1 MKSFVT
7 GINESFLARPPRIM
21 GSRQQIR
28 GGPPR
33 IGRYGEKKMNP
44 MLKNN
49 KGQNIV
55 EFALVVPLLFLLVL
69 GIAEFGRAWMT
80 RNVLT
85 GAAREAVRVA
95 AVSPP
100 VGGEAAAIT
109 RATDLLSSAGIT
121 PKSVLPSEE
130 TTADGQTVVK
140 ITIEYDFQSAAG
152 NFLGFGTIPLTC
164 STTMRKEY

>member
-1 MKSFVT
+1 MK
-7 GINESFLARPPRIM
+7 
-21 GSRQQIR
+21 
-28 GGPPR
+28 
-33 IGRYGEKKMNP
+33 P

-80 RNVLT
+80 RNMLT

-95 AVSPP
+95 AVQPP
-100 VGGEAAAIT
+100 VGGVQAAIT
-109 RATDLLSSAGIT
+109 RATTLLASAGIT

-130 TTADGQTVVK
+130 TVDGQTLVK
-140 ITIEYDFQSAAG
+140 VTIEYDFQPIAG
-152 NFLGFGTIPLTC
+152 KILKIGTIPLTC